1 MTRPVVYLHIGAM
14 KTGTTFLQH
23 LLMANRE
30 GLRNAGVDFAGAR
43 WADQVAAVQ
52 DVLSLGGK
60 DPFIRSA
67 ARDAWPALVHQL
79 TTTSAPVALVSMEFL
94 SFARAGQ
101 VARIRRDLADCDVH
115 VILTVRDAQLTIP
128 AQWQTSVGRGAT
140 ETWPEFL
147 VGVRRAMR
155 PTWPLPALLGDN
167 VVREFRRAQDIP
179 RMLRTWQRLVPPER
193 LHVVTVPGSRGDP
206 MELWH
211 RFCTAAGMDPALA
224 TEPPGTENRSLGY
237 ASAELVRRLNVGVSG
252 RVLQWEYNRT
262 LKRQVTEG
270 ALSRR
275 RGQETRA
282 TLDAA
287 TRRAAL
293 DWNAHTLRALRQ
305 SGAHLVGDEADL
317 PVTPAAT
324 HLDPEP
330 TPEPTDAELFA
341 AARAAA
347 EPLVRLVRRRRR
359 RLAALTGT
367 DAGPT
372 VRAPGWIVSGSP
384 ADLDLA
390 VEGLTAL
397 AVEACQLA
405 GEIARRTSGPS

>member
-1 MTRPVVYLHIGAM
+1 VTRPVVFLHIGAM

-23 LLMANRE
+23 LLMANRD
-30 GLRNAGVDFAGAR
+30 GLRDAGFDFAGAR

-52 DVLSLGGK
+52 DVLHLGGT
-60 DPFIRSA
+60 DPFIRAS
-67 ARDAWPALVHQL
+67 ARDAWPALVREL
-79 TTTSAPVALVSMEFL
+79 TTTSAPIALVSMEFL
-94 SFARAGQ
+94 SFARGRQ
-101 VARIRRDLADCDVH
+101 VARIGRDLADCDVH

-155 PTWPLPALLGDN
+155 PTWPLRALLGDN
-167 VVREFRRAQDIP
+167 VIREFRRAQDIP
-179 RMLRTWQRLVPPER
+179 RMLRTWQRVVPPER
-193 LHVVTVPGSRGDP
+193 LHVVTVPGSRSDP
-206 MELWH
+206 MALWQ
-211 RFCTAAGMDPALA
+211 RFCTAVGMDPALA
-224 TEPPGTENRSLGY
+224 TEPPDTANPSLGY

-270 ALSRR
+270 TLSLR

-282 TLDAA
+282 TLDDA
-287 TRRAAL
+287 TRQAAL
-293 DWNAHTLRALRQ
+293 DWNAHTLRVLRQ

-317 PVTPAAT
+317 PVTTAASQHHPETTPA
-324 HLDPEP
+324 
-330 TPEPTDAELFA
+330 PTDAELFA
-341 AARAAA
+341 AAQAAA
-347 EPLVRLVRRRRR
+347 EPLVRMVRRRRR
-359 RLAALTGT
+359 RLATLTGT
-367 DAGPT
+367 DSSAP
-372 VRAPGWIVSGSP
+372 VRAPGWVAAGSH

-390 VEGLTAL
+390 VGDLTAL

-405 GEIARRTSGPS
+405 GEVARRSP

>member
-1 MTRPVVYLHIGAM
+1 MTRPVVVLHIGAM

-30 GLRNAGVDFAGAR
+30 GLRDAGVEFAGAR

-52 DVLSLGGK
+52 DVLGLGGT
-60 DPFIRSA
+60 DPFIRAA
-67 ARDAWPALVHQL
+67 ARDAWPALVREL
-79 TTTSAPVALVSMEFL
+79 TTTSAPIALVSMEFL
-94 SFARAGQ
+94 SFARGRQ
-101 VARIRRDLADCDVH
+101 VSRIRRDLADYDVH

-140 ETWPEFL
+140 DTWPEFL
-147 VGVRRAMR
+147 VGVRRAMG
-155 PTWPLPALLGDN
+155 PAWPVRALLGDD
-167 VVREFRRAQDIP
+167 VIREFRRAQDIP
-179 RMLRTWQRLVPPER
+179 RMLRTWQRVVPPER
-193 LHVVTVPGSRGDP
+193 LHVVTVPGPRSDP
-206 MELWH
+206 MELWQ
-211 RFCTAAGMDPALA
+211 RFCTAVGINPAVA
-224 TEPPGTENRSLGY
+224 TEPPDTANPSLGY

-270 ALSRR
+270 TLSLRR
-275 RGQETRA
+275 RQETRA

-287 TRRAAL
+287 TRQAAL
-293 DWNAHTLRALRQ
+293 DWNAHTLRALRRC
-305 SGAHLVGDEADL
+305 GAHLVGDEADL
-317 PVTPAAT
+317 PVTPVAE
-324 HLDPEP
+324 HLDRDP

-341 AARAAA
+341 AAQAAA
-347 EPLVRLVRRRRR
+347 EPLVRMVRRRRR

-367 DAGPT
+367 DSSAP
-372 VRAPGWIVSGSP
+372 VRAPGWVASDGP

-390 VEGLTAL
+390 VEDLTAL

-405 GEIARRTSGPS
+405 GEIARRSS